1 MGRGIDG
8 GSDFGTVDRYSGYV
22 WPRRFVKEILGGPIK
37 LLHESIVG
45 IYATYGSDV
54 LDYRHEYRRIM
65 FVDRTLL
72 QGGGEK

>member
-1 MGRGIDG
+1 MGSGIDCG
-8 GSDFGTVDRYSGYV
+8 ADCVTGDRFWGYEC
-22 WPRRFVKEILGGPIK
+22 PRRLVNEILGGPIY